1 MPQQTKD
8 RSQHEKS
15 LAAACRVANIP
26 VSDFIGVHGRQ
37 FGEMWQCRY
46 VVFWLLYWKAHL
58 GIRDLAIVTQ
68 RSRPTISRLLKTMR
82 HPMEDEAGPV
92 FVACGKFSA
101 AAKGES
107 VEPMTLKD
115 VQAAVRALRVPVT
128 PSRPVAPSPTSGSQG
143 HEMPAPGTS
152 S

>member
-1 MPQQTKD
+1 MPQTHKD
-8 RSQHEKS
+8 RSQHQKA

-26 VSDFIGVHGRQ
+26 MPDFIGVHGRQ

-68 RSRPTISRLLKTMR
+68 RSRPTISRILKMMR
-82 HPMEDEAGPV
+82 HPMEEEAGPV
-92 FVACGKFSA
+92 FVACGKLA
-101 AAKGES
+101 AAMKDEQ

-128 PSRPVAPSPTSGSQG
+128 PSRPVAPAPTSGSPT
-143 HEMPAPGTS
+143 HATPVPDTS